1 MAGTTEKNS
10 TPSGMKRKRGM
21 TKNMIQYQ
29 KIVVMKDDKRDKI
42 VVEQENNTFEFCG
55 CTMREVAEFMERI
68 WEEE

>member
-1 MAGTTEKNS
+1 
-10 TPSGMKRKRGM
+10 
-21 TKNMIQYQ
+21 MIQYQ